1 MTKFKNFYSPN
12 FDQVKRRNSN
22 IKYLIYHYTGM
33 KSEKSALKR
42 LCDTR
47 SKVSCHYFIKKNGE
61 ILQIVPDRYISW
73 HAGKS
78 RWKNDNLLNKSS
90 IGIEIHN
97 SGHSFNYTNFNN
109 NQIISIKNLS
119 NLLIKEYRIK
129 RHNVLGHSDI
139 SPDRKK
145 DPGEKFPW
153 RKLNTYKIGIWH
165 SLDNRLLQKMRNR
178 EILKNQSKIF
188 VKFIKKIGFNFNA
201 QNKKNF
207 KYTVKAFQRHFRP
220 QIINGIID
228 IECLEIAKNLSKK
241 CLY

>member
-12 FDQVKRRNSN
+12 FDQIKRRNSN

-78 RWKNDNLLNKSS
+78 CWKNENLLNKSS

-97 SGHSFNYTNFNN
+97 SGHNFNYTNFNN

-165 SLDNRLLQKMRNR
+165 SLDSRSLQKLRNR
-178 EILKNQSKIF
+178 KIVKNQYQIF
-188 VKFIKKIGFNFNA
+188 TKFLKKIGFNFNV
-201 QNKKNF
+201 QNKKKF

-220 QIINGIID
+220 QIINGKID
-228 IECLEIAKNLSKK
+228 MECLEIAKNLCKK

>member
-12 FDQVKRRNSN
+12 FNKIKRRSSD

-33 KSEKSALKR
+33 KSEISALKR
-42 LCDTR
+42 LCDIR

-61 ILQIVPDRYISW
+61 ILQIVPDSYISW

-78 RWKNDNLLNKSS
+78 YWKKDKMLNKSS

-109 NQIISIKNLS
+109 NQMISIKKLS
-119 NLLIKEYRIK
+119 NLLIKKYRIK

-178 EILKNQSKIF
+178 EILKNQSKKTIYS
-188 VKFIKKIGFNFNA
+188 VIYVIHNIQAMVHIIYILGIKFWNISTFGTSTADLMGPRLTRLIK
-201 QNKKNF
+201 
-207 KYTVKAFQRHFRP
+207 
-220 QIINGIID
+220 
-228 IECLEIAKNLSKK
+228 
-241 CLY
+241 

>member
-12 FDQVKRRNSN
+12 FDQIKRRNSN

-47 SKVSCHYFIKKNGE
+47 SKVSCHYFIKKSGE

-78 RWKNDNLLNKSS
+78 CWKKDNMLNKSS

-97 SGHSFNYTNFNN
+97 SGHSFNYTKFNN
-109 NQIISIKNLS
+109 NQIVSIKILS
-119 NLLIKEYRIK
+119 NLLMKQYRIK
-129 RHNVLGHSDI
+129 RHNILGHSDI

-153 RKLNTYKIGIWH
+153 KELAKSRLSQWHNLDEKKLSEKRLIKLNIYEEH
-165 SLDNRLLQKMRNR
+165 
-178 EILKNQSKIF
+178 
-188 VKFIKKIGFNFNA
+188 KFLSNLKKIG
-201 QNKKNF
+201 
-207 KYTVKAFQRHFRP
+207 Y
-220 QIINGIID
+220 
-228 IECLEIAKNLSKK
+228 L
-241 CLY
+241 